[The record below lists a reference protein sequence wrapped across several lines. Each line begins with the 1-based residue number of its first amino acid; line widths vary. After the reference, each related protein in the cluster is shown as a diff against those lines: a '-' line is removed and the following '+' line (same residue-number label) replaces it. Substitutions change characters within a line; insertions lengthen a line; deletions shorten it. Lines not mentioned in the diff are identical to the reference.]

1 MFIYSEQ
8 QITATWVCVCVSAYV
23 YITLRKSYTLLTY
36 QQQQPHHRGPW
47 IDDWK
52 IHVSRVLL
60 LYWCRHH
67 FLHFILNEKV
77 VKKQKEQTREKEGA
91 PLSPVLDVD
100 FRPPRPQLG
109 SSGGTKTTTG
119 WPSHRHFFFVLL
131 RKKKNSFFF
140 LLFPNK
146 SVTIHARSEHVREK
160 SFCCCFSSS
169 IKQTCSFEKLT
180 SRWWWGSTGECSLF
194 PTLSR
199 EKRRRTSYPGLDL
212 FCCCFSPGLPV
223 SHDSQLSA

>member
-23 YITLRKSYTLLTY
+23 YITLRESYTLLTY

-77 VKKQKEQTREKEGA
+77 VKKKQKEQTREKEGA

-119 WPSHRHFFFVLL
+119 WPSHRHFFC
-131 RKKKNSFFF
+131 
-140 LLFPNK
+140 
-146 SVTIHARSEHVREK
+146 SVGCCCITTTQLPSPQRLTQKHIRSMNICHDICDREEREK
-160 SFCCCFSSS
+160 SS
-169 IKQTCSFEKLT
+169 INLPE
-180 SRWWWGSTGECSLF
+180 
-194 PTLSR
+194 R
-199 EKRRRTSYPGLDL
+199 EKPPPLQAPQDILIS
-212 FCCCFSPGLPV
+212 CQV
-223 SHDSQLSA
+223 SKPYYTQERNPTRQ

>member
-1 MFIYSEQ
+1 MGDKKKLGVSGLSIDVRAQPSGNMTASVCCCCFSFFNLFCFYRLAVPPIYEQ
-8 QITATWVCVCVSAYV
+8 RV
-23 YITLRKSYTLLTY
+23 YI
-36 QQQQPHHRGPW
+36 
-47 IDDWK
+47 I
-52 IHVSRVLL
+52 
-60 LYWCRHH
+60 
-67 FLHFILNEKV
+67 FLNSF
-77 VKKQKEQTREKEGA
+77 
-91 PLSPVLDVD
+91 S
-100 FRPPRPQLG
+100 
-109 SSGGTKTTTG
+109 
-119 WPSHRHFFFVLL
+119 HFFLL
-131 RKKKNSFFF
+131 